1 MNKVTI
7 EPISRK
13 VDIQPFYNQ
22 VDVEVIR
29 IHTDYYYIFPTQL
42 SPENKEV

>member
-1 MNKVTI
+1 MNEVSVETI
-7 EPISRK
+7 TRK
-13 VDIQPFYNQ
+13 IDIQTFSNK

>member
-7 EPISRK
+7 DPIVRK
-13 VDIQPFYNQ
+13 VDVQQIFNK

-29 IHTDYYYIFPTQL
+29 IHTDYFYIFPTQL